1 VTGLPLSF
9 AWPSVL
15 VALLVV
21 PAGVLLYRMV
31 TRRRPRQ
38 ALIFPDL
45 EIAAAAAARG
55 GGFRRHLAAALFL
68 AGLAALIAAVARPEM
83 PLLVPSDRATV
94 VLAIDSSGSMR
105 SQDVLPNRLTAAQEA
120 AKTFLRTVPPGMR
133 VGLVAFAGH
142 ATLLVPPGTDNRD
155 RLVEA
160 IDGLYYIRRTAIGDG
175 LMEAVAALPGRVR
188 PGPDGTLPPAP
199 PGPKPPGVVILLSDG
214 RSNTGMDSHLAA
226 TIARQQEVM
235 VYTVGVGQPMGLNTG
250 WTIGGPLDEEELQWI
265 AREAGGRYFRA
276 SSAEGLREVYRRLA
290 RTVGWE
296 WKPQEVTSLVGAL
309 GGLMIIVAVLT
320 SRLLTHP
327 LRV

>member
-1 VTGLPLSF
+1 MNGLPLSF
-9 AWPSVL
+9 TRPSVL
-15 VALLVV
+15 VALLVI
-21 PAGVLLYRMV
+21 PAGVLLYRML

-45 EIAAAAAARG
+45 EIAVAAAARG
-55 GGFRRHLAAALFL
+55 GGFRRHLAAAIFL

-105 SQDVLPNRLTAAQEA
+105 SQDVLPNRLTAAKEA

-133 VGLVAFAGH
+133 IGLVAFAGY

-188 PGPDGTLPPAP
+188 PGPNGTLPPAP

-226 TIARQQEVM
+226 TIARQQEVI

-276 SSAEGLREVYRRLA
+276 ASAEGLREVYRRLA

-309 GGLMIIVAVLT
+309 GGLMIIIAVLT
-320 SRLLTHP
+320 SGLLTHP